1 MLLGQ
6 VLIPVHLALGFL
18 GSATVP
24 MGLGFS
30 DWPANDLSDGNA
42 DKQLGDR

>member
-6 VLIPVHLALGFL
+6 VLIPVHLALGFP

-24 MGLGFS
+24 TGLGFPG
-30 DWPANDLSDGNA
+30 WPANDLSDDNA
-42 DKQLGDR
+42 DKQLEDR